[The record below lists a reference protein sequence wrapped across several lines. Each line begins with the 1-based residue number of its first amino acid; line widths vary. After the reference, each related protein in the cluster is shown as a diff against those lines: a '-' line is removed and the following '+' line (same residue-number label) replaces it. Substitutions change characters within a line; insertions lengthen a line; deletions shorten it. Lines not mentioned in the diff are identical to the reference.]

1 MSKVIANMCMSLDGF
16 IADPNDGCDELF
28 GWYGN
33 GNVATETAVDWAT
46 FMTSQAS
53 ADVLKEAMASAGA
66 LIAGRHLFDIT
77 GGWGG
82 MHPIGAPVFVVSH
95 RGAPEGWEHDNFT
108 FVTDGLESAVKQAQ
122 AVAGDKNVVIASAKI
137 ARQALDAG
145 LLDEISVSLVP
156 VLLGKGI
163 PWFENLESG
172 PVRLADPEVIQG
184 TGVTHLVYQVR
195 R

>member
-1 MSKVIANMCMSLDGF
+1 MGKVIANMCMSLDGF

-28 GWYGN
+28 GWYFSGD
-33 GNVATETAVDWAT
+33 VITEGAPGAT
-46 FMTSQAS
+46 FRTSQAS
-53 ADVLKEAMASAGA
+53 ADVLREAIAGAGA

-77 GGWGG
+77 SGWGG

-172 PVRLADPEVIQG
+172 PVRLTDPEVIQG
-184 TGVTHLVYQVR
+184 TGVTHLVYRVR
-195 R
+195 T

>member
-1 MSKVIANMCMSLDGF
+1 MGKVIANMCMSLDGF
-16 IADPNDGCDELF
+16 IADPNDGCEELF
-28 GWYGN
+28 GWYFS
-33 GNVATETAVDWAT
+33 GNVATEGAAGAV
-46 FMTSQAS
+46 FRTSQAS
-53 ADVLKEAMASAGA
+53 ADVLKEAIARAGA

-77 GGWGG
+77 SGWGG

-95 RGAPEGWEHDNFT
+95 RGAPQGWEHDNFT
-108 FVTDGLESAVKQAQ
+108 FVTDGLESAVKQAK
-122 AVAGDKNVVIASAKI
+122 AVAGDKNVVIASAKV

-184 TGVTHLVYQVR
+184 TGVTHLVYRVR